1 MARHESSS
9 ARDEA
14 GFALRLFDRFAS
26 ILACTSFVEYLASEN
41 FFNFKP
47 SLRSWRRDVL
57 VTADLVLSW
66 PLGDDKSWDL
76 ESVET
81 VNEVQSAS
89 RILDMLVF
97 TPTSLAT
104 LLFFT
109 STVSAVWVAENFLE
123 TLRSPRPFHAQASP
137 ERNKTC
143 VVESFNDPEID
154 DAENILQAIHDC
166 NGGGHVI
173 FAEKQIYTIASP
185 MNLTGLAA
193 IDLDVQGILSF
204 PSTNLTYWQTAA
216 FDLQY
221 QNATSFF
228 LLGGHDVN
236 VYGFGTIQGNGQAW
250 WDAFVKN
257 KALKRPVLF
266 AIVGMQGGSVSEISM
281 MNSPFWHNV
290 IVNSSDVVYS
300 GLELRSTSSNG
311 NFEKNTDGWDVYRSD
326 GITIENS
333 TVTNGDDCVSF
344 KPNSTSIL
352 VQNLICNGTHGISVG
367 SLGQYASRIDYVEDI
382 LVRNISMYN
391 SSEGARIKVWS
402 DSYSEKSASLT
413 GGGGSGL
420 VRNVTYDGMFLDNV
434 DYGLTITQCYGQD
447 DEEEC
452 FRHPYCSP
460 SCQKAHWV
468 EHKKDC
474 KSPYMKSTW
483 NPAWYM
489 EGRAPNFAS
498 PGPSF
503 VTFGGAK
510 YLWGNMPAIDV
521 LALEQNEGPDWANDL
536 NLLFAATGDFRNVI
550 KTVALLPEAYGK
562 ELTLTLND
570 RDLDIVARNTI
581 MLILLLAVE
590 DTATAVDCVL
600 HVWYSAQIK
609 QSHIEL
615 LDTTVRP
622 LIEDMCKK
630 IAERSED
637 VLLAKTWSWGTKSI
651 RLVLSKMA
659 WEATLSY
666 LSLPTGLSSQGAH
679 DLRLAVTLAPH
690 RKDYLDRHL
699 FSQTPTQRM
708 CIIKY
713 RRDGIL
719 LPFGNSRKSYNV
731 PNPTFFQTADV
742 WPLKDSA
749 DRR

>member
-1 MARHESSS
+1 M
-9 ARDEA
+9 
-14 GFALRLFDRFAS
+14 
-26 ILACTSFVEYLASEN
+26 
-41 FFNFKP
+41 
-47 SLRSWRRDVL
+47 
-57 VTADLVLSW
+57 TADLVLSW

-104 LLFFT
+104 LLFFA

-143 VVESFNDPEID
+143 VAESFNNPEID

-185 MNLTGLAA
+185 MNLTGLTA

-228 LLGGHDVN
+228 LLGGHDIN

-266 AIVGMQGGSVSEISM
+266 SIVGMQGGSVSEISM

-300 GLELRSTSSNG
+300 GLQLRSTSSNG

-333 TVTNGDDCVSF
+333 TVTNGDGMSDLSSFPPNFAVLKRLIWSKLQFSKLRSRSGDCLAFSIWRSLKAFFKSLILHFLPASKRIVFPQLTHPTDCVSF

-413 GGGGSGL
+413 GNS
-420 VRNVTYDGMFLDNV
+420 
-434 DYGLTITQCYGQD
+434 TIY
-447 DEEEC
+447 
-452 FRHPYCSP
+452 H
-460 SCQKAHWV
+460 
-468 EHKKDC
+468 
-474 KSPYMKSTW
+474 
-483 NPAWYM
+483 
-489 EGRAPNFAS
+489 
-498 PGPSF
+498 
-503 VTFGGAK
+503 
-510 YLWGNMPAIDV
+510 
-521 LALEQNEGPDWANDL
+521 
-536 NLLFAATGDFRNVI
+536 LLFLSDHNRN
-550 KTVALLPEAYGK
+550 
-562 ELTLTLND
+562 
-570 RDLDIVARNTI
+570 
-581 MLILLLAVE
+581 
-590 DTATAVDCVL
+590 
-600 HVWYSAQIK
+600 
-609 QSHIEL
+609 
-615 LDTTVRP
+615 
-622 LIEDMCKK
+622 
-630 IAERSED
+630 
-637 VLLAKTWSWGTKSI
+637 
-651 RLVLSKMA
+651 
-659 WEATLSY
+659 
-666 LSLPTGLSSQGAH
+666 
-679 DLRLAVTLAPH
+679 
-690 RKDYLDRHL
+690 
-699 FSQTPTQRM
+699 
-708 CIIKY
+708 
-713 RRDGIL
+713 RRW
-719 LPFGNSRKSYNV
+719 R
-731 PNPTFFQTADV
+731 
-742 WPLKDSA
+742 
-749 DRR
+749 